1 MIEKRRDGPVI
12 PSVDE
17 ILGAGRGIIPAFRI
31 PIHILR
37 LIRVNNVKII
47 NITNGAFAALL
58 LASSVAGADSQYPAS
73 DFQPKVIYQDPEYK
87 HQAASAPAASK
98 AADSQYPASD
108 FQPKVVYSDS
118 DYKPAAADAAPA
130 GRPRNVAVE
139 ESAPAAASQ
148 PAAAAEE
155 AKPAAEAEPVAEAKP
170 AVEAKKEE
178 SNFIYLIG
186 LAVLAFVGVVFF
198 KKQAQPEGHA
208 PNGSAAGGA
217 TGVAKYLNRKA
228 GTGVSRYLEKQVK
241 SAAASAPSTGVA
253 KYMESQKASEST
265 SSKPVSRVEK
275 YLRDRG

>member
-12 PSVDE
+12 QSVDE
-17 ILGAGRGIIPAFRI
+17 ILGAGGGIIPAFRI

-87 HQAASAPAASK
+87 HQAASAPAVSK

-139 ESAPAAASQ
+139 ESAPAAVSQ
-148 PAAAAEE
+148 PAAPAIAAAEE
-155 AKPAAEAEPVAEAKP
+155 AKPAVEAKP
-170 AVEAKKEE
+170 AAEAKKEE

-208 PNGSAAGGA
+208 PNGSARPAAGGA

-241 SAAASAPSTGVA
+241 SAAAAAPSTGV
-253 KYMESQKASEST
+253 ESQKASEST
-265 SSKPVSRVEK
+265 PSKPVSRVEK